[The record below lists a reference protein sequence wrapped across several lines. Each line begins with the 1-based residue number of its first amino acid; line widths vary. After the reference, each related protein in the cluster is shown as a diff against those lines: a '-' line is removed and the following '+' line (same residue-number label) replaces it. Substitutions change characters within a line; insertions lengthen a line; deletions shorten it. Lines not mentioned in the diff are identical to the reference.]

1 MSNWLKAM
9 NPASPIT
16 TEADAERAAKASAIS
31 IFIGVVVGLV
41 GLAWTFANPAA
52 MQDAVAAASQNDP
65 AAAAASQAALQVGLW
80 MGAGLVVIQLIL
92 GVVQWRNPGKFIAIL
107 FMVLIAFGV
116 VSTLAAPLMAD
127 MAPGMPVTPMWQVA
141 LSVVIMIIQF
151 VLHVTGLKGIK
162 QLDRIQMEQSR

>member
-1 MSNWLKAM
+1 MSTLLKAM

-16 TEADAERAAKASAIS
+16 TEAEAEGAAKASAIS

-41 GLAWTFANPAA
+41 SLAWTIANPAS
-52 MQDAVAAASQNDP
+52 MQDAVAAASEGD
-65 AAAAASQAALQVGLW
+65 AAAEAMANASLQAGLW
-80 MGAGLVVIQLIL
+80 MAGGLVAIQLIL
-92 GVVQWRNPGKFIAIL
+92 GVVQWRKPGKFIAIL

-116 VSTLAAPLMAD
+116 VSSLAAPLMAD
-127 MAPGMPVTPMWQVA
+127 MAPGMPVTPMWQIA

-151 VLHVTGLKGIK
+151 VLHITGLKGIK